1 MEGLGAL
8 VWRACGEEAK
18 DLYAGALDCCAA
30 LLQRSQ
36 AKERVASFLRKDGRT
51 ERVAIVRDLV
61 TKVCPLLDDSFE
73 RSSHVVDVLKE
84 VFAACDE
91 FNEAWDDDLVELF
104 QAKTASTTVQGD
116 DDGFE
121 RRMWFYRE
129 GGKGTSV
136 DDLRAPIE
144 TKHVAMNSAKNM
156 LQGNTGCHCWEASF
170 VLYEYVLTHRHS
182 FQDKVCLELGAGC
195 GLLGVGLQRV
205 NAKLAM
211 FTDANED
218 SLDNLARNLRLN
230 GIDARS
236 LSLPSSEQNN
246 ASVYCGRLAWEED
259 QDCPFEFDVVL
270 GSDITYDV
278 DLVPCL
284 AKLLKRILCGKEGCQ
299 AFIAAM
305 PRNEATL
312 EEFVKA
318 VEGSDLKIQLL
329 PWKPAPSFWLRA
341 SPDLYKTKLFH
352 ITTT

>member
-1 MEGLGAL
+1 MEGLGTL
-8 VWRACGEEAK
+8 VWRACGDEAE

-36 AKERVASFLRKDGRT
+36 AKERVASFLRKDWRT
-51 ERVAIVRDLV
+51 ERVAVVRDLV
-61 TKVCPLLDDSFE
+61 LQVCPSLDDSFA
-73 RSSHVVDVLKE
+73 RSSHIVEVLKE

-104 QAKTASTTVQGD
+104 QAKTASTAVRGE

-121 RRMWFYRE
+121 RRFWFYRE
-129 GGKGTSV
+129 GTSV

-156 LQGNTGCHCWEASF
+156 LQGNTGCHCWEAAF

-182 FQDKVCLELGAGC
+182 FQGKVCLELGAGC
-195 GLLGVGLQRV
+195 GMLGVALQRA

-211 FTDANED
+211 LTDANED

-230 GIDARS
+230 GIDARG
-236 LSLPSSEQNN
+236 LTLPSSDVPEQDG
-246 ASVYCGRLAWEED
+246 VYCGRLAWEED
-259 QDCPFEFDVVL
+259 LDCPFEFDVVL

-284 AKLLKRILCGKEGCQ
+284 ANILKRILCGKEGCQ

-305 PRNEATL
+305 PRNQATL
-312 EEFVKA
+312 EEFVNA
-318 VEGSDLKIQLL
+318 VEGSDLKIQPL
-329 PWKPAPSFWLRA
+329 PWKPAPTFWLRS

-352 ITTT
+352 ITT